1 VSIEFRIS
9 ITSKYK
15 AKNVFI
21 NRIAAYSDE
30 WSQTLD
36 IVTITTAVNGDKITI
51 TN

>member
-1 VSIEFRIS
+1 VSIGSLEFQLPAN
-9 ITSKYK
+9 TK

-21 NRIAAYSDE
+21 NRIAAYADE

-36 IVTITTAVNGDKITI
+36 IVTTTAVNGDKITI